1 MGDFDMAV
9 GKEIVSVFAGAA
21 DYNSFPIS
29 QHKSKT
35 ETIRAALSE
44 KEKQLNALY
53 KEVREIREK
62 NLPQKSTSKE
72 RIELEKIFQ
81 NLKINHPSDWL
92 LPLEIYE
99 LISETDSNFAEEV
112 LKYLLHLKTQR
123 PKIAHLIDGGLEL
136 LSIKTNETI

>member
-1 MGDFDMAV
+1 
-9 GKEIVSVFAGAA
+9 
-21 DYNSFPIS
+21 
-29 QHKSKT
+29 
-35 ETIRAALSE
+35 
-44 KEKQLNALY
+44 
-53 KEVREIREK
+53 
-62 NLPQKSTSKE
+62 
-72 RIELEKIFQ
+72 LEKIFQ

-99 LISETDSNFAEEV
+99 LISETDSNFSEEV